1 MKKWIIPICIEIILF
16 VMFLIN
22 NYAKLEFNPEYKYI
36 YMDAL
41 GTSGIILL
49 LFSGFIWVT
58 QEGTFDILI
67 FGTKKFFRYIF
78 NPKSENNKQTYLE
91 YVEERRET
99 KKLPIIPSIIVSL
112 VPLITYIILAIIGL
126 EF

>member
-1 MKKWIIPICIEIILF
+1 MKKWLIPIGIEIILF

-22 NYAKLEFNPEYKYI
+22 NYAKLEFNPDYKYI
-36 YMDAL
+36 FMDAL
-41 GTSGIILL
+41 GTSSFILL
-49 LFSGFIWVT
+49 LFASFVWVT

-67 FGTKKFFRYIF
+67 YGTKKFFRYIF
-78 NPKSENNKQTYLE
+78 NPRSENNRQTYLE
-91 YVEERRET
+91 YVEEKRDS
-99 KKLPIIPSIIVSL
+99 KKLPILPSIIVSL